1 MKKFLIVLEY
11 ELLNYFKNKS
21 YMITTVLIAVI
32 AGALMFLPSIFD
44 MSGILGTGSDS
55 TTDNVV
61 TDDNNSS
68 EDNNN
73 EDTEAEDK
81 DLMLILDK
89 SGAFVDLTI
98 LEEAFG
104 DVEWKAVENEADLKK
119 QIEEETAVAGF
130 VVDSL
135 TSYDYYVNN
144 KSMTDYNRQIFE
156 SVLIVVNRMSYCQ
169 ANGLNYAEITEA
181 FSPVIESD
189 TNVLGKDMTSN
200 YWYCYIL
207 VVLVFMIIIL
217 YGVMVATSVTQEK
230 SNRSIEV
237 LVTSVDTNALFFG
250 KVIAGTLAALIQ
262 VGAIMA
268 IAILSYKV
276 NQEAWGGMLDILFDI
291 PGDVLVTFAF
301 FGLGGLLFYT
311 FIYGALGA
319 LVSKTEDINKS
330 SGGVQVIIML
340 VYFVTLFSLEFVD
353 GIMIKVASFLPVS
366 SYSAMFARV
375 AMGNVEIWEVIVSF
389 VILVASTVG
398 VGLLGAKIYRMGTLR
413 YGNPIKLTNAL
424 KSIKQDK

>member
-32 AGALMFLPSIFD
+32 AGALMFLPRVFD
-44 MSGILGTGSDS
+44 MSDFLGTGNGTSNDVVADDGNK
-55 TTDNVV
+55 DN
-61 TDDNNSS
+61 DNENA
-68 EDNNN
+68 D
-73 EDTEAEDK
+73 AEDK
-81 DLMLILDK
+81 ELMLILDK
-89 SGAFVDLTI
+89 SGAFVDLTV

-104 DVEWKAVENEADLKK
+104 DVEWKKVENEADLKT
-119 QIEEETAVAGF
+119 QIEEETAAAGF
-130 VVDSL
+130 VINSL
-135 TSYDYYVNN
+135 TSYDYYVHN

-156 SVLIVVNRMSYCQ
+156 SVLVVVNQMSYCQ
-169 ANGLNYAEITEA
+169 ANGLNFAEITQA
-181 FSPVIESD
+181 FSPVIESN

-262 VGAIMA
+262 VGVIMSV
-268 IAILSYKV
+268 AILSYKI
-276 NQEAWGGMLDILFDI
+276 NQEAWGGLLDILLDI

-330 SGGVQVIIML
+330 AGGVQMIIMI
-340 VYFVTLFSLEFVD
+340 VYFVVLFSLQYID
-353 GIMIKVASFLPVS
+353 GIMIKVASFLPIS

-389 VILVASTVG
+389 VILAASTVG